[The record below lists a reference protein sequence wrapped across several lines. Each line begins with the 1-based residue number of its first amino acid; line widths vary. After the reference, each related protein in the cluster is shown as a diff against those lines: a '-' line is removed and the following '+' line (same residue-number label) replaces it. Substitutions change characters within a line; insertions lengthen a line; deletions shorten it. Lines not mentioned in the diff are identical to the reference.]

1 MKNPRASL
9 VLLSVFIATTLFL
22 ELTFKTRLLHLEFR
36 MQHFFS
42 LDVLRNIL
50 FTVTY
55 GFFVLLFLKLFKS
68 RTVKYLFV
76 VFILLLVVLY
86 FSQDIY
92 YLIANNFYS
101 FAFSGELATGLT
113 FFYRL
118 PQSLTWGHLWYLIP
132 IISLYLFL
140 RLAHVKKL
148 DVFNIRYTRVH
159 QPFIYAVLAGVFL
172 FVSISTISADRD
184 PDNIFDFSDYDLYIQ
199 PVVPHTAMRKFG
211 LLSYARIDIQNAL
224 TSRSESVDE
233 DIRIEDYFASRTGH
247 ELNVMTRRFTDKNF
261 IMIMA
266 EALDTY
272 ALDPDLMPNLYA
284 LSQNAWTFD
293 NFYAPLYYRNTADTE
308 FMVQTGFYP
317 NRNVQLSMEAYVDN
331 TFPYTLPNLFN
342 MRNYATFAYH
352 NFSDHFYPRETF
364 HPDTL
369 GYDAYFGPDDM
380 GLITPPN
387 SERDARG
394 HYWHSDLQMF
404 ENTLPALLEQDK
416 FFGYYLTVTGHL
428 PYEPSRHD
436 YALKHIDTIEAI
448 LAQKGLEDLEDDIK
462 YYHAA
467 QWEFDL
473 AIGYLMATLEASGR
487 LEDTVIAIFGDHY
500 AYGLSQQDIWEYDT
514 KKESRTELGIHNV
527 PFMIYHAGLTPKT
540 FAETFSSVDILPT
553 LANMFNLPLDYKT
566 VMGED
571 AFNSIQN
578 RVVFS
583 SMSFLTDTYFYE
595 VERDLFEPLS
605 PTFTATDPRPL
616 IGEVYYQML
625 INNYI
630 LTHDYFSPGYGLDN
644 DEDDGDDLAS

>member
-50 FTVTY
+50 FTITY
-55 GFFVLLFLKLFKS
+55 GFFVLLFLKMFKE
-68 RTVKYLFV
+68 RTVKYLYV

-101 FAFSGELATGLT
+101 FAFSGELAAGLT

-118 PQSLTWGHLWYLIP
+118 PQSLTIGHLWYLIP
-132 IISLYLFL
+132 LISLYVFL
-140 RLAHVKKL
+140 RLVQKKQL
-148 DVFNIRYTRVH
+148 NVFNIRYTRIY
-159 QPFIYAVLAGVFL
+159 QPFVYAALAGFALFL
-172 FVSISTISADRD
+172 TISTISDDRD
-184 PDNIFDFSDYDLYIQ
+184 PDNAYDFSDYDLYIQ
-199 PVVPHTAMRKFG
+199 PVVPHSAMRKFG
-211 LLSYARIDIQNAL
+211 LLSYARIDIQNAV
-224 TSRSESVDE
+224 TSRAASREADVSVE
-233 DIRIEDYFASRTGH
+233 EYLESRTGH
-247 ELNVMTRRFTDKNF
+247 ELNAMSHIFQDKNL
-261 IMIMA
+261 ILIMA

-272 ALDPDLMPNLYA
+272 AINPDLMPNLYA
-284 LSQNAWTFD
+284 LNENAWSFD

-308 FMVQTGFYP
+308 FMIQTSFYP
-317 NRNVQLSMEAYVDN
+317 NRNVQLSMQTYIDN
-331 TFPYTLPNLFN
+331 TFPYTLPKLFN
-342 MRNYATFAYH
+342 MRNYQTFAYH
-352 NFSDHFYPRETF
+352 NFSDHFYPRQTF
-364 HPDTL
+364 HPETL
-369 GYDAYFGPDDM
+369 GYDAYFGPDEM

-387 SERDARG
+387 DAREARG
-394 HYWHSDLQMF
+394 HYWHSDLAMF
-404 ENTLPALLEQDK
+404 ENTLPTLLENER

-448 LAQKGLEDLEDDIK
+448 LAEKGLEDLEEDIK

-473 AIGYLMATLEASGR
+473 AVGYLMATLEASGR
-487 LEDTVIAIFGDHY
+487 LEDTVVVIFGDHY
-500 AYGLSQQDIWEYDT
+500 AYGLNQDDIWEYDT
-514 KKESRTELGIHNV
+514 QKESRTELGIHNV
-527 PFMIYHAGLTPKT
+527 PFIIYHEGLTPKSFSET
-540 FAETFSSVDILPT
+540 FASVDVLPT
-553 LANMFNLPLDYKT
+553 IANMFNLPLNYQF

-571 AFNSIQN
+571 AFNSTQN
-578 RVVFS
+578 RIVFS

-595 VERDLFEPLS
+595 VERDLFESLAHS
-605 PTFTATDPRPL
+605 FTATDPRPF
-616 IGEVYYQML
+616 IGEVHYQML

-630 LTHDYFSPGYGLDN
+630 LTHDFFSPGYGLDR
-644 DEDDGDDLAS
+644 DEEVEDFAS